1 MSTARSTA
9 REPETPKPRT
19 EAGRTG
25 HIAWT
30 RRGGRPEIL
39 FLHGFSDSGACWDPV
54 VSALRPGWGVLA
66 TDARGH
72 GESGLPEE
80 PFGHTAHARDAAAVL
95 DDQPG
100 LDPDGVLVVGHSM
113 GAVTA
118 AALAGLR
125 PDLVRAVVLEDPPP
139 GERESTPGPGPA
151 ASPDTAPA
159 APSATPPAA
168 PSATP
173 RPGPPRQLPDWL
185 RAVRALD
192 PAARIAR
199 GRADNPEWSEEELVP
214 WARSKEQFDVG
225 VFERPSEPFVPL
237 RELLAK
243 VTCPVLLIHGDVDR
257 GSLLPPA
264 IAAACAM
271 AAGGDVEVARIDGAG
286 HSVRRDRPGPYVA
299 ALEDFLRRHRG

>member
-1 MSTARSTA
+1 MSTARES
-9 REPETPKPRT
+9 ETPNPRP
-19 EAGRTG
+19 ESGRTG
-25 HIAWT
+25 PIAWT
-30 RRGGRPEIL
+30 RRGGRAEIL

-54 VSALRPGWGVLA
+54 VSALGPDWSVLA

-95 DDQPG
+95 DDQPD

-139 GERESTPGPGPA
+139 GERDGTPGA
-151 ASPDTAPA
+151 KSP
-159 APSATPPAA
+159 TPPA
-168 PSATP
+168 PP
-173 RPGPPRQLPDWL
+173 RPGPPRQMPEWL

-199 GRADNPEWSEEELVP
+199 GRADNPGWSEEELVP
-214 WARSKEQFDVG
+214 WAKSKEQFDPR

-257 GSLLPPA
+257 GALLQPA
-264 IAAACAM
+264 VAAACAM

-286 HSVRRDRPGPYVA
+286 HSVRRDRPGPYVDV
-299 ALEDFLRRHRG
+299 LEDFLRRHRG

>member
-1 MSTARSTA
+1 MSTARDS
-9 REPETPKPRT
+9 ETPRPRPQP
-19 EAGRTG
+19 GRTG

-30 RRGGRPEIL
+30 RHGDRADIL

-54 VSALRPGWGVLA
+54 VAALGAEWGALT

-100 LDPDGVLVVGHSM
+100 LDPAGVIVVGHSM

-118 AALAGLR
+118 ATLAGQR

-139 GERESTPGPGPA
+139 GEREGGPDP
-151 ASPDTAPA
+151 APA
-159 APSATPPAA
+159 PRTEA
-168 PSATP
+168 
-173 RPGPPRQLPDWL
+173 RPGPPRQMPDWL

-192 PAARIAR
+192 QAIRIAR
-199 GRADNPEWSEEELVP
+199 CRADNPDWPEAELAP
-214 WARSKEQFDVG
+214 WAASKEQFDPG
-225 VFERPSEPFVPL
+225 VFERPAEPFVPL

-243 VTCPVLLIHGDVDR
+243 VAAPVLLVHGDVDR
-257 GSLLPPA
+257 GSLLPPTV
-264 IAAACAM
+264 AAACAM
-271 AAGGDVEVARIDGAG
+271 ASGGDVEVARIDGAG
-286 HSVRRDRPGPYVA
+286 HNVRRDRRDPFLA
-299 ALEDFLRRHRG
+299 AFTGFLDRHRG

>member
-1 MSTARSTA
+1 MSTARESEI
-9 REPETPKPRT
+9 REPRPEP
-19 EAGRTG
+19 GRTG

-30 RRGGRPEIL
+30 RRGDRTEVL

-54 VSALRPGWGVLA
+54 VSALGPGWGVLA
-66 TDARGH
+66 ADARGH

-80 PFGHTAHARDAAAVL
+80 PFGHSAHARDAAAVL
-95 DDQPG
+95 DDQPD
-100 LDPDGVLVVGHSM
+100 LDTDGVIVVGHSM

-139 GERESTPGPGPA
+139 GERQNRPGATPA
-151 ASPDTAPA
+151 T
-159 APSATPPAA
+159 PSAP
-168 PSATP
+168 P
-173 RPGPPRQLPDWL
+173 RPGPPRQMPEWL
-185 RAVRALD
+185 AAVRALD

-214 WARSKEQFDVG
+214 WATSKEQFDPRV
-225 VFERPSEPFVPL
+225 VELPTEPFVPL
-237 RELLAK
+237 RDLLAK
-243 VTCPVLLIHGDVDR
+243 VTCPVLLVHGDVDR

-299 ALEDFLRRHRG
+299 ALTEFLRRHRG